1 MLKSTYSGSPALST
15 KDGAFDVLQRLLNEG
30 VAIEILNT
38 PNGLSARVSCEE
50 KSLIQNEIVGDLND
64 MVNSLAYRIAD
75 ERFSESFT
83 AWYISVMPKTQWE
96 HVQSYTK
103 GGAINGES
111 VIDNSKWR
119 PDCKKGGR
127 NPLMG

>member
-50 KSLIQNEIVGDLND
+50 KSLIQNEIVADFND

-83 AWYISVMPKTQWE
+83 AWYISVIHKTNWE
-96 HVQSYTK
+96 VIQKDVPSMVF
-103 GGAINGES
+103 GG
-111 VIDNSKWR
+111 KF
-119 PDCKKGGR
+119 CGGKVLEFHQER
-127 NPLMG
+127 LLTD